1 MSKKEQK
8 YVAIYIRVSTLD
20 QANEGYS
27 LDMQERTLRKW
38 CEDHKYEV
46 FDLYADRGISGKDID
61 HRPELRR
68 LLNDAKASKFNIVL
82 FWALSRFTRSVA
94 NLYTMMEKFQKWNID
109 LISYTESFDTSTSM
123 VRAMIGIV
131 GVFAQLERELTSER
145 IKATMEERAIQGKRT
160 CHEVMG
166 YDKKGTDSFTINET
180 EAVYIRFCFDE
191 YLKRKNL
198 LEVAAEARRLGFKGK
213 RGAAPQA
220 YTVERILMCPIY
232 CGYNTLNGKVYK
244 GNHEP
249 IIDVKTYNRVQHI
262 LYQQGKIVGSPRQK
276 KLITISEEKKK

>member
-1 MSKKEQK
+1 
-8 YVAIYIRVSTLD
+8 
-20 QANEGYS
+20 ANEGYS

-123 VRAMIGIV
+123 GRAMIGIV

-145 IKATMEERAIQGKRT
+145 IKATMEE
-160 CHEVMG
+160 
-166 YDKKGTDSFTINET
+166 
-180 EAVYIRFCFDE
+180 
-191 YLKRKNL
+191 
-198 LEVAAEARRLGFKGK
+198 
-213 RGAAPQA
+213 
-220 YTVERILMCPIY
+220 
-232 CGYNTLNGKVYK
+232 
-244 GNHEP
+244 
-249 IIDVKTYNRVQHI
+249 
-262 LYQQGKIVGSPRQK
+262 
-276 KLITISEEKKK
+276 